1 MNYYFLVAGII
12 SLSATIGHFVMGT
25 PDFLKLVLKADID
38 VIPKKVMHG
47 LFHYLSIILILT
59 NVTFLLFAFGET
71 MVFHDTSDIPL
82 FIGVMYA
89 GLALIQLI
97 IALISS
103 IDKGVLKLFQWI
115 SWSLIAL
122 FAFLGS

>member
-1 MNYYFLVAGII
+1 MNYYFLAAGII

-25 PDFLKLVLKADID
+25 PDFLKPVLKADID

-47 LFHYLSIILILT
+47 LFHYLSVILILT
-59 NVTFLLFAFGET
+59 TITLLLFAFGKT
-71 MVFHDTSDIPL
+71 MVFQDINDVPL

-89 GLALIQLI
+89 GLALVQII
-97 IALISS
+97 IAISSS

-115 SWSLIAL
+115 FWSLIAL